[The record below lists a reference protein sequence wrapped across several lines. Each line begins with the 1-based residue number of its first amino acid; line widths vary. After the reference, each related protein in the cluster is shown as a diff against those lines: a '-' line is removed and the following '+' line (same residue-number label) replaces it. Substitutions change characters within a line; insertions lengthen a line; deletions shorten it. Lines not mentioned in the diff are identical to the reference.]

1 MDFTVVVLVTAG
13 LGVAALLAVARRV
26 RAPDPSPLRKLG
38 AVKSRLIREALD
50 GEPVKVFGV
59 ARAAKEPLVAPLS
72 GRECVAWEVKV
83 EEGGIRDRVTTL
95 IRAKDV
101 CDFVLEDDSGR
112 ALVKPLT
119 SELAIDRDQTYSLG
133 SDASPRLEAFLEEHR
148 VDKSVLGFTRNLTFR
163 EGVLAVGEEV
173 AVLGMGRWEADPDP
187 RPDDAGDYRKAPRR
201 FVMEDDAE
209 VKLTISDDYHAFR

>member
-1 MDFTVVVLVTAG
+1 MDFTVVVLVIAG
-13 LGVAALLAVARRV
+13 LAVVALLAVARRV
-26 RAPDPSPLRKLG
+26 RADPSPLRKLG
-38 AVKSRLIREALD
+38 AVKSRMIRDALD
-50 GEPVKVFGV
+50 GEPVKVLGV
-59 ARAAKEPLVAPLS
+59 AHAAKEPLVAPLS
-72 GRECVAWEVKV
+72 GRECVAWKVEV

-95 IRAKDV
+95 IRAKDL

-133 SDASPRLEAFLEEHR
+133 SDASPRLEAFLEKHR
-148 VDKSVLGFTRNLTFR
+148 VDKSVLGFTRNLTLR

-173 AVLGMGRWEADPDP
+173 AVLGMGRWETDPDP